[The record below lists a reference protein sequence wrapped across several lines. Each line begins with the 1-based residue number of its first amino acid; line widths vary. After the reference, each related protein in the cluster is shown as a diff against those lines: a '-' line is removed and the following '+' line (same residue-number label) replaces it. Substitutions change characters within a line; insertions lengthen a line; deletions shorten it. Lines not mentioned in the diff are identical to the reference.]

1 MTINCCEIR
10 LGDLSGYVPSSLSE
24 LNKLKAGK
32 LVKELREINKEYEP
46 KRNFMV
52 MSMNVFNTL
61 EHHDKFEHKNL
72 LGLAFENKK
81 ESRIYLV
88 GKIYDIDCYIDL
100 HMMSDTILLS
110 WDKQR
115 AREIK
120 LESLLNDNNKDL
132 EQLKIDVI
140 L

>member
-61 EHHDKFEHKNL
+61 EHHDKFEHLNL
-72 LGLAFENKK
+72 LGRK
-81 ESRIYLV
+81 SGGVYLV
-88 GKIYDIDCYIDL
+88 GRIYEIDCYIDL
-100 HMMSDTILLS
+100 HMMEDTILLS

-115 AREIK
+115 AREMK
-120 LESLLNDNNKDL
+120 LESLLNDSKKDL
-132 EQLKIDVI
+132 QQLKIDVI